1 VNGSSQSLMSNNF
14 NQNGSPGEPEVD
26 WGKRN
31 TAGVSFASSLFF
43 DDVSHDYG
51 NGPVLSDVTI
61 AVEPG
66 EVLCLLGPSG
76 SGKTTLLRIAAGIE
90 HPVSGSV
97 LIDNRIVA
105 GNGIDIPPEKR
116 GVGLVFQDF
125 ALFPH
130 LTILQ
135 NVLFG
140 LNAVPARI
148 AHDEALRILSRV
160 GMESM
165 AGLYPHQISGGE
177 QQRVALARALA
188 PRPGILLMDE
198 PFSGLDARLRDSVRD
213 ETISLLHDTRSTTII
228 VTHDPEEAL
237 LVGDH
242 IALMRDGRL
251 VQQGTGEALYNEPSD
266 LFAARFFSQLNQ
278 FYGKV
283 VNGMVETP
291 LGPVLAGKFQDGDSV
306 AACIR
311 LPDLIVT
318 RHEDDR
324 TPRRARNKPAMVEGR
339 IISRRFAGI
348 AEVLEIALSGIEKPV
363 RARIRAGSLAPDVQI
378 VDVGFNQKAAM
389 IFPV

>member
-1 VNGSSQSLMSNNF
+1 
-14 NQNGSPGEPEVD
+14 
-26 WGKRN
+26 
-31 TAGVSFASSLFF
+31 
-43 DDVSHDYG
+43 
-51 NGPVLSDVTI
+51 
-61 AVEPG
+61 
-66 EVLCLLGPSG
+66 
-76 SGKTTLLRIAAGIE
+76 LLRIAAGIE
-90 HPVSGSV
+90 HPVSGNV
-97 LIDNRIVA
+97 LIDGRIVA

-140 LNAVPARI
+140 LTAVPAKI
-148 AHDEALRILSRV
+148 ARGEALRILSRV
-160 GMESM
+160 GMETM

-213 ETISLLHDTRSTTII
+213 ETINLLHDTRSTTII

-251 VQQGTGEALYNEPSD
+251 VQHGTGEMLYNEPAD

-278 FYGKV
+278 FNGRV
-283 VNGMVETP
+283 ANGMVETP
-291 LGPVLAGKFQDGDSV
+291 LGPVPASGFKDGDNV
-306 AACIR
+306 AACLR
-311 LPDLIVT
+311 LPDLVVT
-318 RHEDDR
+318 PHFESGTRRR
-324 TPRRARNKPAMVEGR
+324 TPALPAAVQGR

-348 AEVLEIALSGIEKPV
+348 AEVLEISLSSVEKPV
-363 RARIRAGSLAPDVQI
+363 RARIRAGSLGPNVSN
-378 VDVGFNQKAAM
+378 VNVGFDQKSAM
-389 IFPV
+389 VFPV

>member
-1 VNGSSQSLMSNNF
+1 MNDDF
-14 NQNGSPGEPEVD
+14 NQKELPRDPEVD

-31 TAGVSFASSLFF
+31 TAGVSFASSLLF

-51 NGPVLSDVTI
+51 HGPVLSGVTI

-90 HPVSGSV
+90 HPVSGNV
-97 LIDNRIVA
+97 LIDSRIVA

-140 LNAVPARI
+140 LTAVPAKI
-148 AHDEALRILSRV
+148 ARDEALRILSRV
-160 GMESM
+160 GMETMS
-165 AGLYPHQISGGE
+165 GLYPHQISGGE

-198 PFSGLDARLRDSVRD
+198 PFSGLDSRLRDSVRD

-251 VQQGTGEALYNEPSD
+251 VQHGTGEMLYNEPAD

-278 FYGKV
+278 FNAKV
-283 VNGMVETP
+283 ANGMVETP
-291 LGPVLAGKFQDGDSV
+291 LGPVPAGGFKDGDSV
-306 AACIR
+306 AACLR
-311 LPDLIVT
+311 LPDLVVT
-318 RHEDDR
+318 PHI
-324 TPRRARNKPAMVEGR
+324 EGR
-339 IISRRFAGI
+339 AQSRTRRLPETVQGWIISRRFAGI
-348 AEVLEIALSGIEKPV
+348 AEVLEIGLSGLEKPV
-363 RARIRAGSLAPDVQI
+363 RARIRAGSLAPDVRD
-378 VDVGFNQKAAM
+378 VNVGFDQKSAM
-389 IFPV
+389 VFPV